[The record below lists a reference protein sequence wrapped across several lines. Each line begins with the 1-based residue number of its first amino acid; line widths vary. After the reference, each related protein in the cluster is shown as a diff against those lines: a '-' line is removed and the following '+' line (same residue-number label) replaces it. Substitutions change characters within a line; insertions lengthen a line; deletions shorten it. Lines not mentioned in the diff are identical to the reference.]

1 MLSREKL
8 EPENVVS
15 GYIYP
20 DIINDPDGAGQGR
33 LVPVPRREF
42 ISAVT
47 DLRSAESAA
56 PKAFPA
62 FSFRLT

>member
-33 LVPVPRREF
+33 LVPIPRF
-42 ISAVT
+42 ANSFP
-47 DLRSAESAA
+47 RSADQSEALN
-56 PKAFPA
+56 PQTP
-62 FSFRLT
+62 

>member
-20 DIINDPDGAGQGR
+20 DIINDSDSAGQGR
-33 LVPVPRREF
+33 LVPIPRLANAFR
-42 ISAVT
+42 
-47 DLRSAESAA
+47 RSADRCEALN
-56 PKAFPA
+56 PQTP
-62 FSFRLT
+62 

>member
-20 DIINDPDGAGQGR
+20 GIITDSGGVGQGGMLPIPR
-33 LVPVPRREF
+33 LANSFP
-42 ISAVT
+42 
-47 DLRSAESAA
+47 RSADPCEALN
-56 PKAFPA
+56 PQTP
-62 FSFRLT
+62 